1 MRIHMEEEARGQDA
15 LMQSP
20 KNSAQPIL
28 HHQSA
33 GRRIHDS
40 NAQRSA
46 VTSSG
51 GVASRSGEGRWRREG
66 RIAGREGEVCQ
77 LGGWGTAAESLLIC
91 YFVSLTEDEFDILS
105 RNENCEKVM
114 DLKPFKLDIDE
125 LINEFAECESTA
137 FAEFKRVWLSRK
149 FSFIFEASPST
160 NRSFFMQSLY
170 AHSIGY
176 MVSSGSLSN
185 KLGGLYCLY
194 CLYETQPFKPPYR
207 IYLSLGELRQ
217 LKNLAIESKAKGLK
231 VVSALLKSMLD
242 RNMFLF
248 GFVGVNEGSPTERV
262 NELTDIQNARVQAYK
277 KLFANSRLEH
287 FIHMDLF
294 HGKGYVF
301 PAETIIYILK
311 LSDQGLGLGFG
322 WTKCLG
328 MELEVDLLKRRSSD
342 YALAKE
348 LAIKEASQVID
359 VQNVKHITENKR
371 LFGEM
376 VEKTAADWN
385 SQKELFYEQTGFDHL
400 SVAAPPQ
407 QQSSNE
413 NSKQKEPCENLERQ
427 QDNDNF
433 GKELEEV
440 LLFQPLECD
449 DEEAEHSDPSEE
461 ET

>member
-1 MRIHMEEEARGQDA
+1 
-15 LMQSP
+15 
-20 KNSAQPIL
+20 
-28 HHQSA
+28 
-33 GRRIHDS
+33 
-40 NAQRSA
+40 
-46 VTSSG
+46 
-51 GVASRSGEGRWRREG
+51 
-66 RIAGREGEVCQ
+66 
-77 LGGWGTAAESLLIC
+77 
-91 YFVSLTEDEFDILS
+91 
-105 RNENCEKVM
+105 M

-125 LINEFAECESTA
+125 LINEFAECELTT

-176 MVSSGSLSN
+176 MVSSGSFSN

-231 VVSALLKSMLD
+231 VVSALLKSMLE

-248 GFVGVNEGSPTERV
+248 GFVGANEGSPTERV
-262 NELTDIQNARVQAYK
+262 NELTDIQNARVQAAYK

-287 FIHMDLF
+287 FIHMDL
-294 HGKGYVF
+294 
-301 PAETIIYILK
+301 
-311 LSDQGLGLGFG
+311 
-322 WTKCLG
+322 G
-328 MELEVDLLKRRSSD
+328 MELEVDMLKRRSSD

-371 LFGEM
+371 LIGEM

-385 SQKELFYEQTGFDHL
+385 SQKELFYEQTGFGHL

-413 NSKQKEPCENLERQ
+413 NLKRKEPCENLERQ

>member
-1 MRIHMEEEARGQDA
+1 MRIRMEEEARGQDT

-20 KNSAQPIL
+20 GSSAQPITTKHTYL
-28 HHQSA
+28 QSHWICCVFVDSDYA
-33 GRRIHDS
+33 GGSGGRRIHDS
-40 NAQRSA
+40 DAQRSA
-46 VTSSG
+46 VTEQRR
-51 GVASRSGEGRWRREG
+51 RSEQ
-66 RIAGREGEVCQ
+66 VC
-77 LGGWGTAAESLLIC
+77 
-91 YFVSLTEDEFDILS
+91 LTEDEFDILS

-125 LINEFAECESTA
+125 LINEFAECESTT

-149 FSFIFEASPST
+149 LSFIFEASPST

-176 MVSSGSLSN
+176 MVSSSSLSN

-231 VVSALLKSMLD
+231 VVSALLKIMLE

-262 NELTDIQNARVQAYK
+262 NELTDIQNARVQAAYK

-287 FIHMDLF
+287 FIHMDL
-294 HGKGYVF
+294 GV
-301 PAETIIYILK
+301 
-311 LSDQGLGLGFG
+311 
-322 WTKCLG
+322 
-328 MELEVDLLKRRSSD
+328 ELEVDLLKRRSSD

-348 LAIKEASQVID
+348 LAIKEGSQVID

-371 LFGEM
+371 LIGEM

-385 SQKELFYEQTGFDHL
+385 SQKELFYEQTGFAHL

-413 NSKQKEPCENLERQ
+413 NSKRKEPCENLERQ

-440 LLFQPLECD
+440 LLFQSLECD

>member
-1 MRIHMEEEARGQDA
+1 MR
-15 LMQSP
+15 
-20 KNSAQPIL
+20 
-28 HHQSA
+28 
-33 GRRIHDS
+33 
-40 NAQRSA
+40 
-46 VTSSG
+46 SG
-51 GVASRSGEGRWRREG
+51 GVASRSGEGRWRTTER
-66 RIAGREGEVCQ
+66 RQNRAARRRSLSTWRV
-77 LGGWGTAAESLLIC
+77 GTAAESLLVYDPKYQLESESC
-91 YFVSLTEDEFDILS
+91 CLTEGEFDILS

-125 LINEFAECESTA
+125 LIHEFAECESST

-185 KLGGLYCLY
+185 RLGGLYCLY

-207 IYLSLGELRQ
+207 IYLSLGVGISKQSNEVSQHPLTDRIGPGELRQ

-231 VVSALLKSMLD
+231 VVSALLKSMLE

-262 NELTDIQNARVQAYK
+262 NELTDIQNARVQAAYK

-287 FIHMDLF
+287 FIHMD
-294 HGKGYVF
+294 
-301 PAETIIYILK
+301 
-311 LSDQGLGLGFG
+311 
-322 WTKCLG
+322 LG

-371 LFGEM
+371 LIREM

-385 SQKELFYEQTGFDHL
+385 SQKELFYEQTGFGHL
-400 SVAAPPQ
+400 SVAVPPQ

-413 NSKQKEPCENLERQ
+413 NTKPKEPCDNLERQ